1 MKVTKTNKLIMSIIV
16 LLWFVAGISV
26 INFAFAQSNQQ
37 PRQQTDS
44 YSKLRLFT
52 EVFNRVRSTY
62 IYDIDVDEVIDA
74 AIDGMLGE
82 LDVHTHLFRPEDF
95 EEFRTGTQ
103 GRFGGLGISI
113 DKQGDYITVI
123 SPIEGTPAYQMGIL
137 AGDKIIK
144 VDDINIVGMSTDEA
158 IRKMR
163 GDPGTQVSI
172 TIDRPGIDDDLVF
185 NIVRE
190 MIEIKSIPY
199 SFRFDNGV
207 GYIRIRQFNANT
219 SNELSRALDS
229 LEEKGLRGLMIDLRF
244 NPGGLLNEAIDTVN
258 EFVGKGRKVV
268 FTKGRIP
275 QANQEFYTTNDV
287 LRTGYPVVVMI
298 NEASASASEIFAGSM
313 QDWDKGLVVGKT
325 SFGKGSVQQLFP
337 LSGGYGVKVTTSK
350 YYIHS
355 GRCIDREYYDRIL
368 KGEEIS
374 QEEMEQIEA
383 ERKKEIYYTNKGR
396 VVYGGGGITPDI
408 DIDQSTLTPFQ
419 IDLRRKNLFF
429 PFSIDYYVEHE
440 TEINKDFEVS
450 EQMFSDFVKYA
461 LDNDVEI
468 TDEDIEESKDWI
480 KSSLRSNIISR
491 KFGDQ
496 EGYKVSLQM
505 DTQLQQALELFNRFA
520 SLEEMFSH
528 TEKLREEEL

>member
-1 MKVTKTNKLIMSIIV
+1 MKVTKTNKLIMSV
-16 LLWFVAGISV
+16 LVILWIAAGISV

-37 PRQQTDS
+37 PRSQSDS

-52 EVFNRVRSTY
+52 EVFNRVRTTY

-82 LDVHTHLFRPEDF
+82 LDVHTNLFRPDDF
-95 EEFRTGTQ
+95 EEFQTGTR

-113 DKQGDYITVI
+113 DKQGDYITVV
-123 SPIEGTPAYQMGIL
+123 SPIGGTPAYNMGIL
-137 AGDKIIK
+137 AGDRIIS
-144 VDDINIVGMSTDEA
+144 VDDENIVGMSTDEA

-163 GDPGTQVSI
+163 GDPGTQVTI
-172 TIDRPGIDDDLVF
+172 TIERPGVEENLVF

-199 SFRFDNGV
+199 SFRFDDGI

-219 SNELSRALDS
+219 SNELSRAIDE

-258 EFVGKGRKVV
+258 EFVGKGKKVV

-275 QANQEFYTTNDV
+275 QANQEFYTTKDV
-287 LRTGYPVVVMI
+287 MRTGYPVVVLI

-355 GRCIDREYYDRIL
+355 GRCIDREYYERIL
-368 KGEEIS
+368 RGEEIS
-374 QEEMEQIEA
+374 EEEMKKIEA
-383 ERKKEIYYTNKGR
+383 ERKKKIYHTNMGR

-408 DIDQSTLTPFQ
+408 EIEQATLNPFQ

-429 PFSIDYYVEHE
+429 PFSIDYLVEHE
-440 TEINKDFEVS
+440 DEITKDFQVT
-450 EQMFSDFVKYA
+450 EQMFNDFIDYA
-461 LDNDVEI
+461 IENEVEI
-468 TDEDIEESKDWI
+468 TEEDIEENREWI
-480 KSSLRSNIISR
+480 KTSLRSNVLSR
-491 KFGDQ
+491 KLGDQ
-496 EGYKVSLQM
+496 EGYKVSLAM
-505 DTQLQQALELFNRFA
+505 DSQLQEALSLFDTFET
-520 SLEEMFSH
+520 LEDMFVH
-528 TEKLREEEL
+528 TERLREQEQ